1 MIRFFC
7 SSVLLLSALS
17 WSATPDAFRWSGA
30 STLTD
35 KKGQELTWTVA
46 RVDGEV
52 HITGAHPKWHVEHH
66 ARPDGTPLSTVK
78 KAGGITTRVTYSSTG
93 AVVERTDA
101 SGKTSLVTVNE
112 KNLWDGDT
120 LDARLA
126 GIAWTAG
133 QKLKLR
139 IVAIDEADGS
149 TYPMVAE
156 YVGAE
161 TCSGTPCHHV
171 RLALDDFRRL
181 FAPTF
186 DYRFATSAGAKY
198 LRHDGDGM
206 TFVAPKELP

>member
-1 MIRFFC
+1 MRFFC
-7 SSVLLLSALS
+7 SSALLLSTLS
-17 WSATPDAFRWSGA
+17 WSAAPDAFPWSGA

-35 KKGQELTWTVA
+35 KKGQKLTWAVE

-52 HITGAHPKWHVEHH
+52 HIEGSHPKWQVAHR
-66 ARPDGTPLSTVK
+66 AKPDGTPLSTVK

-93 AVVERTDA
+93 ALVERTDA
-101 SGKTSLVTVNE
+101 RGKTSLATIKE

-126 GIAWTAG
+126 GITWTAG
-133 QKLKLR
+133 QKLKMR

-156 YVGAE
+156 YAGAE

-171 RLALDDFRRL
+171 LLALDDFRRL
-181 FAPTF
+181 FAPSF

-198 LRHDGDGM
+198 LQHDGAGM
-206 TFVAPKELP
+206 TFVAPGAPR